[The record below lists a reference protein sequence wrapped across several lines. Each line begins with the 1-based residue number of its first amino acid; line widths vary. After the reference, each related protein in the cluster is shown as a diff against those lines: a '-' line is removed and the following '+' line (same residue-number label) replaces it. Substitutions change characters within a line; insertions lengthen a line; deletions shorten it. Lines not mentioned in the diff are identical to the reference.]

1 LRTIPSTVT
10 NGRAVTKNVREGAV
24 VSLRAVRTLQFL
36 NVTLVALVMGVLF
49 GTWFGLSRSITA
61 IDPESFLEVGRI
73 MAQSLAVP
81 TGVLLTL
88 ATLTAIPLLHELYRR
103 REAGALRPAAV
114 GVILMMAAL
123 IVTLTVNVPLDS
135 LFGQWTVAT
144 IPPDWY
150 AARDRWA
157 FHHDLRTILS
167 IAALGA
173 FLGSAVRPAGAEAPA
188 LA

>member
-1 LRTIPSTVT
+1 
-10 NGRAVTKNVREGAV
+10 
-24 VSLRAVRTLQFL
+24 VSLRAVKTLQFL
-36 NVTLVALVMGVLF
+36 NVTLVALVMGILF
-49 GTWFGLSRSITA
+49 GTWFALSRSIVS
-61 IDPESFLEVGRI
+61 IDPESFLEIGRI
-73 MAQSLAVP
+73 MTQSLVVP
-81 TGVLLTL
+81 TGVLLTI

-103 REAGALRPAAV
+103 RELGALRPAAV
-114 GVILMMAAL
+114 GVALMMAAL

-167 IAALGA
+167 VAALGA
-173 FLGSAVRPAGAEAPA
+173 FLGSARVRPGAAEASA
-188 LA
+188 LT

>member
-1 LRTIPSTVT
+1 M
-10 NGRAVTKNVREGAV
+10 
-24 VSLRAVRTLQFL
+24 SLRAVKTLQFL

-49 GTWFGLSRSITA
+49 GTWFGLSRSIVA
-61 IDPESFLEVGRI
+61 IDAETFLEVCRI
-73 MAQSLAVP
+73 MTQSLAVP

-88 ATLTAIPLLHELYRR
+88 ATLTAVPLLHELYRR
-103 REAGALRPAAV
+103 RDARALGPAAI
-114 GVILMMAAL
+114 GVALMVAAL

-135 LFGQWTVAT
+135 LFGQWTLAT

-167 IAALGA
+167 VAALGA
-173 FLGSAVRPAGAEAPA
+173 FLGSARVRPGAIDAPA
-188 LA
+188 LT